1 MAAEFSNNHS
11 SGGGSFSPSVD
22 IDALVEILAAVGSF
36 RDKANQQ
43 QGEGGEGEGE
53 GLDDLE

>member
-1 MAAEFSNNHS
+1 M
-11 SGGGSFSPSVD
+11 SFSPSVD

-43 QGEGGEGEGE
+43 QGEEGEGEGE